1 VKKNDKTLKAAMA
14 MEVAQGQGKS
24 LMMNMFMM
32 WMAGNSLHIFPIM
45 MVGMA
50 IWTPIGAMMN
60 MKMAFARFESPD
72 ASLIL
77 PKLVYAAI
85 NCAGILAGLYK
96 CSNLGLV
103 PTQPADWL
111 AQEGIK
117 PAMEFGGGGLIL

>member
-1 VKKNDKTLKAAMA
+1 MA

-60 MKMAFARFESPD
+60 MKMG
-72 ASLIL
+72 
-77 PKLVYAAI
+77 K
-85 NCAGILAGLYK
+85 
-96 CSNLGLV
+96 
-103 PTQPADWL
+103 
-111 AQEGIK
+111 
-117 PAMEFGGGGLIL
+117 